1 MGWRRMRKKLIM
13 IVLSILVVIIW
24 FTSALESVSK
34 VIANKYYQMKNDT
47 LLVIDNQCYQAL
59 DDWIVVT
66 TTFESPELYSLMNIE
81 DHSFNVYIESGNG
94 FEDRI
99 LKTKP
104 IVSKYTFLG
113 EKVFKYTQN
122 MQTVS
127 VIWYWSKLPH
137 MNIVFS
143 SDNEKI
149 LDYRLPILNKVE
161 CPIK

>member
-1 MGWRRMRKKLIM
+1 MRKNLIFI
-13 IVLSILVVIIW
+13 IVSILVAITW
-24 FTSALESVSK
+24 FSPVLKPVSK
-34 VIANKYYQMKNDT
+34 VIANKYYQIKNNI
-47 LLVIDNQCYQAL
+47 LLVIDNKCYRTF

-66 TTFESPELYSLMNIE
+66 TTFENPELYSLMNIE
-81 DHSFNVYIESGNG
+81 DHSFNVYIESGKG
-94 FEDRI
+94 FEDRL

-104 IVSKYTFLG
+104 VVSEHTFLG

-122 MQTVS
+122 IQAFS

-149 LDYRLPILNKVE
+149 LEYNSPIIEEIE
-161 CPIK
+161 CPII